1 MEAINQIRMKVLPD
15 GTVSINTDAFEE
27 EVHAQADELV
37 NTTIKALGGEVK
49 IIERKNPDHQHFHT
63 HGNWI
68 SHSH

>member
-1 MEAINQIRMKVLPD
+1 LEAINQIRMKVLTD

-37 NTTIKALGGEVK
+37 NTTMKALGGEVK
-49 IIERKNPDHQHFHT
+49 IIERKNPDHHHHHT
-63 HGNWI
+63 HGNGV